1 MSDVLIRVRAVGEPV
16 FVAGMTIG
24 REPRLVT
31 RTTAIISHI
40 FMKNI
45 EIVDEVGTK
54 IGRSGKK
61 IRAKQGVTNDI

>member
-1 MSDVLIRVRAVGEPV
+1 
-16 FVAGMTIG
+16 MTIG

-40 FMKNI
+40 FLKNI

-61 IRAKQGVTNDI
+61 SGRKKGVTNDL

>member
-40 FMKNI
+40 FLKNI

-54 IGRSGKK
+54 IGRPGKK
-61 IRAKQGVTNDI
+61 NRAKKGVTNDI

>member
-40 FMKNI
+40 FLKNI

-61 IRAKQGVTNDI
+61 SGRKKGVTNDI

>member
-40 FMKNI
+40 FLKNI

-54 IGRSGKK
+54 IGHSGKK
-61 IRAKQGVTNDI
+61 TRAKQGVTNDI

>member
-16 FVAGMTIG
+16 VVAGMTIG
-24 REPRLVT
+24 REPRLVA

-40 FMKNI
+40 FSKKI

-61 IRAKQGVTNDI
+61 SGRKKGVTNDI